1 MLNIIKQYFL
11 ILIIIVDRVA
21 GAGFAPASR
30 AYETRVVLLHH
41 PAIILIIYIISK
53 YQNSITQS
61 QNNKI
66 FLDNMLK

>member
-41 PAIILIIYIISK
+41 PAIILNNIYIISK
-53 YQNSITQS
+53 YQN
-61 QNNKI
+61 
-66 FLDNMLK
+66 